1 MSFLDH
7 SYTLVVTDASI
18 KNNMATS
25 IAHIHICDKPIIKTL
40 HYVMKITSTKAEFF
54 FIRYNIN
61 KAVNIPGISKIVI
74 IIDSIHTMKRISDSS
89 LHLFQIHTMSILNKL
104 REFFLLSTNNS
115 IKFWECQSHCN
126 WLLHKTVDRETKQ
139 SHQIPLFSCKSS

>member
-1 MSFLDH
+1 MSFLDY

-89 LHLFQIHTMSILNKL
+89 LHLFQIHTMSISNKL

-139 SHQIPLFSCKSS
+139 SHKIPLFSCKSS